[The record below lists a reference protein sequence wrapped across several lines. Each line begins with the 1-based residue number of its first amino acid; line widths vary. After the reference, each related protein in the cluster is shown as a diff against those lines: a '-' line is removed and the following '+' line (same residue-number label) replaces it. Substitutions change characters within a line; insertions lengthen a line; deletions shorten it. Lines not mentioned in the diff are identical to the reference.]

1 VLWPLANVLVLAI
14 RRRTKRVTDV
24 RIIGLALTVLTLA
37 SFIVSAVGVAADSG
51 ADYFATTGR
60 AWEFGADGLLAFA
73 AVRFPPA
80 TVEARMAVSWFG
92 LAAIAAT
99 SALYSDTTPFPGP
112 APLLAVVGTLAVIC
126 AGTPHAW
133 LPPSVLLPSPPP
145 AGGGYLAI
153 TILQSDACKLA
164 FAVNVLTNPE
174 AAQADIGLGVLPDD
188 RCKQTFSD
196 ATVIECSIGDTSSPE
211 TTIAVVGDSHAGHY
225 FEALF

>member
-1 VLWPLANVLVLAI
+1 VAP
-14 RRRTKRVTDV
+14 
-24 RIIGLALTVLTLA
+24 TL
-37 SFIVSAVGVAADSG
+37 GAAPKS
-51 ADYFATTGR
+51 
-60 AWEFGADGLLAFA
+60 
-73 AVRFPPA
+73 
-80 TVEARMAVSWFG
+80 
-92 LAAIAAT
+92 
-99 SALYSDTTPFPGP
+99 
-112 APLLAVVGTLAVIC
+112 
-126 AGTPHAW
+126 
-133 LPPSVLLPSPPP
+133 PPSGRP
-145 AGGGYLAI
+145 ARPRGGGGGGYLAI